1 MKKNNKSLME
11 KLLSFLGG
19 EYFFYKKKLLD
30 RTNLSEKDKFIYFYE
45 KLINPNSLIGSQA
58 SKLYEYNLT
67 NEEKIDLLSYKPEL
81 FNLLSDSDKN
91 DKTIIEGLRVKLK
104 DREIK
109 DIYDSLKKSSQLC
122 DAFFNENS
130 FDISWL
136 NVLDS
141 ADLIKFSSKIVSSFR
156 VDDFSLFT
164 SLLNKNLIN
173 EIYLILEE
181 NVKKKYMTFNDVAN
195 IYEAYVKKEIEYNY
209 NIREEKKEKLKEIST
224 LFF

>member
-11 KLLSFLGG
+11 KLLSFWGAG
-19 EYFFYKKKLLD
+19 YFFYKKKLLD

-45 KLINPNSLIGSQA
+45 KLINPNSLIGTQA